1 MKIADQFQF
10 LCDILQG
17 KTVAPGSKFTFNEDC
32 HERLHQAM
40 LSIDHRG
47 GALPMDLA
55 VLIRQLLRR
64 ESEQQGGPSQTIKV
78 LNGNSF
84 PDRQLWE
91 RCGVRVLA
99 ERMDAFLL
107 QAMPWHPEWLSLET
121 DISPETATLRLEQR
135 RTYEPTAGDSLL
147 SLVGHIDYSNPGQ
160 REAIRAVVN
169 APPGSTLVVNLPTGS
184 GKSLCAQLPALSESR
199 EYGVTVVIVPTTAL
213 AIDQERA
220 MAQFI
225 DHPTAYYGDTS
236 TTGQKRRQEIRERVR
251 KGSQRLVF
259 CSPESALESL
269 TSSLYVAA
277 ERGFL
282 RLFVIDEAHM
292 VDQWGDGF
300 RPAFQELPGLRR
312 DLLNEAPE
320 AKEFKTLLMT
330 GTLTESTLDTLESLY
345 GQPGPFDV
353 ISAMQLR
360 PEPSYW
366 FKKCETEEIRRTR
379 ILDALFHLPRPLI
392 LYTTLVEDAYAWG
405 RTIQKLGARR
415 FAVMTGK
422 SNSRDRIEVIDRWR
436 KKQIDVI
443 VATSAFGLGVDQA
456 NVRTVVHACVPE
468 TIDRFYQE
476 VGRGGRDGRASL
488 SIVAYTEEDLELA
501 RRLNKKVSIGTDRGR
516 QRWER
521 MFNSKERLSENRWS
535 VMVDLAPGVS
545 TLRDINMRSEQNQK
559 WNIRTLTLM
568 ACAGIIAFDAE
579 RPPGNVAPETQG
591 DSAVESINDEVAF
604 EQSARHQSRRVIRIL
619 DENHLEESSW
629 AVHIEA
635 IRKRRKK
642 LGRDSFRAMKDA
654 LAGEG
659 CVADL
664 LSAAYTVTA
673 RESDKP
679 RKEVIVTHAC
689 GGCSYCRRNHVPPY
703 AHPLP
708 TPPPA
713 WQKSD
718 FPIEEPLRDLLGG
731 DELLLVFYS
740 QAQHEDEWLERL
752 EDLARWFL
760 KQGVRN
766 IVDPLNLLGSRR
778 LNFNNGEAT
787 AFFFRE
793 FQPIKMP
800 PAPSLVIHPVGRP
813 VPPAYLRMSSV
824 SPIRIALIPD
834 DSVDPRANHRS
845 LRDGFNGKTFSFTE
859 LCTILA
865 L

>member
-1 MKIADQFQF
+1 M
-10 LCDILQG
+10 
-17 KTVAPGSKFTFNEDC
+17 
-32 HERLHQAM
+32 
-40 LSIDHRG
+40 SIDHRG

-64 ESEQQGGPSQTIKV
+64 ESELQGGLSQTIKV
-78 LNGNSF
+78 LNGNNF

-91 RCGVRVLA
+91 SCGVRVLA
-99 ERMDAFLL
+99 EHTDAFLL
-107 QAMPWHPEWLSLET
+107 QAMPWHPGWLAIET
-121 DISPETATLRLEQR
+121 DISPETTAIRAAQR
-135 RTYEPTAGDSLL
+135 RTYEPTPGDSLL
-147 SLVGHIDYSNPGQ
+147 SLVGHRDYSNPGQ

-169 APPGSTLVVNLPTGS
+169 APPGSTLVINLPTGS

-225 DHPTAYYGDTS
+225 DHPTAYFGDTS
-236 TTGQKRRQEIRERVR
+236 AVGQKRRQGIRERVR

-269 TSSLYVAA
+269 TSSLYIAA

-282 RLFVIDEAHM
+282 RLLVIDEAHI

-312 DLLNEAPE
+312 DLLKEAPE
-320 AKEFKTLLMT
+320 ANKFKTVLMT

-345 GQPGPFDV
+345 GQPGPVDV

-366 FKKCETEEIRRTR
+366 FHKCETEEIRGTR

-456 NVRTVVHACVPE
+456 DVRTVVHACVPE

-488 SIVAYTEEDLELA
+488 SIVAYTEEDLKLA
-501 RRLNKKVSIGTDRGR
+501 QRLNKKVSIGADRGR

-521 MFNSKERLSENRWS
+521 MFNSKERLSDNRWN

-559 WNIRTLTLM
+559 WNIRTLSLM

-579 RPPGNVAPETQG
+579 RPPENIAHEAKG
-591 DSAVESINDEVAF
+591 DGAVENVNDEVTF
-604 EQSARHQSRRVIRIL
+604 EQSIEHQSRRVIRIL
-619 DENHLEESSW
+619 DENHLEEGSW
-629 AVHIEA
+629 AVRIEA
-635 IRKRRKK
+635 IRKKRKK

-654 LAGEG
+654 LTGEV
-659 CVADL
+659 CIADL
-664 LSAAYTVTA
+664 LSAAYTIMP
-673 RESDKP
+673 RESAKP
-679 RKEVIVTHAC
+679 RKEVIVAHAC
-689 GGCSYCRRNHVPPY
+689 GGCRYCRRNHVAPY

-713 WQKSD
+713 WQKTD
-718 FPIEEPLRDLLGG
+718 FPVEKPLRDLLGA

-740 QAQHEDEWLERL
+740 QVQHEDEWLERL
-752 EDLARWFL
+752 EDLTRWFL

-766 IVDPLNLLGSRR
+766 VVDPLKLIESRR
-778 LNFNNGEAT
+778 LNFSNAEVT
-787 AFFFRE
+787 VFFFQE

-813 VPPAYLRMSSV
+813 VPPAYLLMSSK
-824 SPIRIALIPD
+824 SPIRIVLIPN
-834 DSVDPRANHRS
+834 DSVDPGANHRS